1 MALVIAIV
9 GLPVTAGIAILR
21 YRLYDLDVLL
31 NRTLVYSTGHDRV
44 GRRLRRDRVG
54 RRSGARWCRR
64 RRNRWPER
72 VVVSRG
78 RRHVGGRG
86 VFQPARKRVQELVD
100 RRFNWRRYNAQRT
113 PGAFV
118 AQLRVQPDLDAL
130 VTELLAV
137 VDRTME
143 PTRVSL

>member
-1 MALVIAIV
+1 MSCSTARWSTAQVTTVLGV
-9 GLPVTAGIAILR
+9 GYAGI
-21 YRLYDLDVLL
+21 VLAGGAVL
-31 NRTLVYSTGHDRV
+31 GGV
-44 GRRLRRDRVG
+44 G
-54 RRSGARWCRR
+54 
-64 RRNRWPER
+64 
-72 VVVSRG
+72 
-78 RRHVGGRG
+78 VGGTG
-86 VFQPARKRVQELVD
+86 GQNVSSLAAVVATLAVAVMFQPARKRVQELVD